1 MLFMRRH
8 GQKPQ
13 GTSFMQNTFTNESR
27 PGPMHTSPRAVVFKR
42 TIVAYRGYVFRQS
55 LETISSTSGCD
66 QGLLLIAS
74 KEDMIS
80 DPQRASLMCEL
91 IKMREKLAMAEAWAR
106 ARLQM
111 QYEDDF
117 FYNYDEWDSFVD
129 LSTLRSSSGECC
141 SISYLL
147 EKWSWLKEQFA
158 RIRTS
163 RLLESSTGR
172 WKKAKVTHGV
182 SKPALGL
189 ATGWRQG
196 VGSNP
201 RLENMITPHSY
212 SCGLHKYN
220 LVEFIYIY
228 HRIYD
233 RVVTRNKESI
243 GTAPLNT
250 KKVQDGI
257 AKEMLKIWK
266 SHSYPAHKYSNQQ
279 YIGDC
284 SAPGLGRG
292 LWPRWHRNVGASI
305 KDLLDLQRA
314 SKPSLTAKFLL
325 GSCFSSSAVDKDK
338 NSTSKLKAAS
348 LVIAFILLYKL
359 KLSRSKHGRELL
371 MDKIDT
377 RLMQKLKNRKYIVNM
392 WKTLVEAKRPR
403 SRISWF
409 ITKYVD
415 IFPSAPTMMNSS

>member
-1 MLFMRRH
+1 MGPR

-13 GTSFMQNTFTNESR
+13 GTSFMQNTFANDSR
-27 PGPMHTSPRAVVFKR
+27 PGPMHRSPRAVIFKR

-74 KEDMIS
+74 KEEMII

-91 IKMREKLAMAEAWAR
+91 IKMREKLAMVEAWAR

-189 ATGWRQG
+189 LAKTEETVKRMLLELQENNRPFFLRRGEAASSSEVGAVEQEVDVIPVRQDCCLVK
-196 VGSNP
+196 VGNRVRAIRGLRYDLSFLP
-201 RLENMITPHSY
+201 GGTPSEHSY
-212 SCGLHKYN
+212 FPLLNC
-220 LVEFIYIY
+220 YI
-228 HRIYD
+228 
-233 RVVTRNKESI
+233 T
-243 GTAPLNT
+243 
-250 KKVQDGI
+250 
-257 AKEMLKIWK
+257 
-266 SHSYPAHKYSNQQ
+266 
-279 YIGDC
+279 
-284 SAPGLGRG
+284 
-292 LWPRWHRNVGASI
+292 
-305 KDLLDLQRA
+305 
-314 SKPSLTAKFLL
+314 FLL
-325 GSCFSSSAVDKDK
+325 LARV
-338 NSTSKLKAAS
+338 NS
-348 LVIAFILLYKL
+348 
-359 KLSRSKHGRELL
+359 
-371 MDKIDT
+371 
-377 RLMQKLKNRKYIVNM
+377 
-392 WKTLVEAKRPR
+392 
-403 SRISWF
+403 
-409 ITKYVD
+409 
-415 IFPSAPTMMNSS
+415 

>member
-1 MLFMRRH
+1 MLF

-13 GTSFMQNTFTNESR
+13 GTSFMQNTFANDSR
-27 PGPMHTSPRAVVFKR
+27 PGPMHRSPPGSGKTSQGLTYLYSPWA
-42 TIVAYRGYVFRQS
+42 
-55 LETISSTSGCD
+55 SGCSATTPYHTKLFTHEATHGGKNCARPHVLTFSPYMCSWPRFSSERLWHTVATFFGRAWRFRD
-66 QGLLLIAS
+66 RYPGKVYSIVVPQDLDLFCGL
-74 KEDMIS
+74 K
-80 DPQRASLMCEL
+80 CEL

-106 ARLQM
+106 ARLQK

-172 WKKAKVTHGV
+172 WKKAKVTHGGF
-182 SKPALGL
+182 KTCTRLGKVYIHETRAGTSSSEL
-189 ATGWRQG
+189 
-196 VGSNP
+196 
-201 RLENMITPHSY
+201 
-212 SCGLHKYN
+212 SCRRSCL
-220 LVEFIYIY
+220 
-228 HRIYD
+228 D

-243 GTAPLNT
+243 GTAPLNI
-250 KKVQDGI
+250 KVQDGI
-257 AKEMLKIWK
+257 AKEMLNI
-266 SHSYPAHKYSNQQ
+266 SVHKNSNQQ

-305 KDLLDLQRA
+305 KDLWIYKELASHHLQQ
-314 SKPSLTAKFLL
+314 SSCWYLVFLPQQW
-325 GSCFSSSAVDKDK
+325 
-338 NSTSKLKAAS
+338 T
-348 LVIAFILLYKL
+348 
-359 KLSRSKHGRELL
+359 RSKHGRELL

-377 RLMQKLKNRKYIVNM
+377 KLMRKLKNWKYIVNM

-409 ITKYVD
+409 ITKYGD
-415 IFPSAPTMMNSS
+415 IFPSAPTMMDSS